1 LQISRQQPLNSR
13 GRPPYLMASMLRSG
27 LVWLLMLSTGTGC
40 RAPSSSLNNSGTTVL
55 EVGAGPRA
63 VVLLHGFS
71 SSPEEWL
78 PFTSTIRLPAGR
90 RFVFP
95 QGPDRG
101 VNGRGR
107 AWWDLDL
114 ISHAGS
120 DGLPD
125 LSRTRPDGLEKAAN
139 NVRTLLNEY
148 EQRDAARAGEI
159 VLGGFSQGGMVSA
172 EIAFRSDQPLRAL
185 ILLSP
190 TIVDEAS
197 WQPGIAARQGLP
209 VFIAHGRRDPIL
221 PFAASSR
228 LAASLTAAG
237 LRVTWVP
244 FEGGHD
250 IPAEVVTALNAFL
263 AQYAS

>member
-1 LQISRQQPLNSR
+1 MSRCWSAL
-13 GRPPYLMASMLRSG
+13 L
-27 LVWLLMLSTGTGC
+27 WLLAVSGC
-40 RAPSSSLNNSGTTVL
+40 SAPTSSLAGGVTAL
-55 EVGAGPRA
+55 EVGAGPRP

-78 PFTSTIRLPAGR
+78 PFTATIRLPPGR

-95 QGPDRG
+95 QGPERG

-114 ISHAGS
+114 ISHRGS

-125 LSRTRPDGLEKAAN
+125 LSRTRPDGLAKAAAS
-139 NVRTLLNEY
+139 VRAFLEDHNR
-148 EQRDAARAGEI
+148 RDAAVTDDI

-172 EIAFRSDQPLRAL
+172 EIAFRSDQTLRAL
-185 ILLSP
+185 VLLSP

-197 WQPGIAARQGLP
+197 WRSGIAARKGMS
-209 VFIAHGRRDPIL
+209 VFISHGRRDSIL

-228 LAASLTAAG
+228 LADSLTAAG
-237 LRVTWVP
+237 LQVTWVP
-244 FEGGHD
+244 FDGGHD
-250 IPAEVVTALNAFL
+250 IPAEVVAALNAFL
-263 AQYAS
+263 ARHAP

>member
-1 LQISRQQPLNSR
+1 
-13 GRPPYLMASMLRSG
+13 MASMSRCWLPLLLLFAISG
-27 LVWLLMLSTGTGC
+27 CSSPT
-40 RAPSSSLNNSGTTVL
+40 SSLVGTDIQVI
-55 EVGAGPRA
+55 EVGDGPRP

-78 PFTSTIRLPAGR
+78 PFTATIRLPPGR

-95 QGPDRG
+95 QGPKRG

-114 ISHAGS
+114 MSHTGS

-125 LSRTRPDGLEKAAN
+125 LSRTRPDGLAKAATS
-139 NVRTLLNEY
+139 VRSVLEDY
-148 EQRDAARAGEI
+148 QQRAAAVTGDI

-172 EIAFRSDQPLRAL
+172 EIAFRSDQALRAL
-185 ILLSP
+185 VLLSP

-197 WQPGIAARQGLP
+197 WQSGIAARKGLP
-209 VFIAHGRRDPIL
+209 VFISHGRRDSIL

-228 LAASLTAAG
+228 LADSLTAAG
-237 LRVTWVP
+237 LQVTWVP
-244 FEGGHD
+244 FDGGHD
-250 IPAEVVTALNAFL
+250 IPAEVVAALNAFL
-263 AQYAS
+263 ARHAP